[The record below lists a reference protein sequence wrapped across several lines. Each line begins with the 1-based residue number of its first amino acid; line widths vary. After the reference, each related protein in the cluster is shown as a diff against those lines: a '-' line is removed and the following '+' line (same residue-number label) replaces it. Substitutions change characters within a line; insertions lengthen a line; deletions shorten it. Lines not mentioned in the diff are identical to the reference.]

1 MILFLSRT
9 EAEGSKEPAM
19 AMKGGQFLR
28 HGGLFESTYPWKR
41 SLRLS
46 RSILILGFHFLQ

>member
-1 MILFLSRT
+1 MILFLSRM

-19 AMKGGQFLR
+19 AMKAGQFLR
-28 HGGLFESTYPWKR
+28 HGGLFESTYPWKS